1 DEPTAGVDIELRAQL
16 WAYVRELHAAGT
28 TVVLT
33 THYLEEAEALCD
45 RIAII
50 NQGQVVANDSTAT
63 LLSTAGDKKLIV
75 TVDRDLTS
83 VPAGLEAKTE
93 LKNDRILVLTY
104 DKRSRNAGQVLAAV
118 AAAGLGIVDVS
129 TQEADLEDV
138 FLELTRA

>member
-1 DEPTAGVDIELRAQL
+1 
-16 WAYVRELHAAGT
+16 
-28 TVVLT
+28 
-33 THYLEEAEALCD
+33 
-45 RIAII
+45 
-50 NQGQVVANDSTAT
+50 VVANDSTAT

-93 LKNDRILVLTY
+93 LKNERVLVLTY

-118 AAAGLGIVDVS
+118 SAAGLGIVDVS